1 MMFYFDNDYVD
12 NVIIKND
19 SNRCDDIKNILIDKF
34 KVKYKENKE
43 GAQQKK
49 IVDLGYV
56 DFFDNKFFF
65 YEWDNKFII
74 ITNVYLFNGYMDTT
88 YIDEAS
94 LRFPIHYARS
104 KYKRNYLSID
114 VSYITFN
121 VKGLKLISKIFMY
134 MKRRKKNGW
143 RVLIRNP

>member
-56 DFFDNKFFF
+56 DFFDNKDFFMNEITSLLLSQM
-65 YEWDNKFII
+65 YIYSMVIWIQHILMKLVWGLQFIM
-74 ITNVYLFNGYMDTT
+74 L
-88 YIDEAS
+88 EAS
-94 LRFPIHYARS
+94 TKEIIYQLMF
-104 KYKRNYLSID
+104 
-114 VSYITFN
+114 
-121 VKGLKLISKIFMY
+121 LI
-134 MKRRKKNGW
+134 
-143 RVLIRNP
+143 